1 MNTSKRPV
9 AVWIV
14 AVVYLAVGVLGL
26 GYHFRELL
34 AMQKDSVWVETTELV
49 AIVCAVF
56 LLRGQ
61 NWARWV
67 AVAWAAF
74 HVLISVLNA
83 YHGVVVHSVLL
94 VVIAWLLFRGRARSI
109 FGAGGLR
116 NVSLS
121 VPTVGL
127 C

>member
-1 MNTSKRPV
+1 MKTSKRPV
-9 AVWIV
+9 SVWIV
-14 AVVYLAVGVLGL
+14 AGVYLAVGVLGL

-49 AIVCAVF
+49 AIVCGVF

-74 HVLISVLNA
+74 HIVISVLNGM
-83 YHGVVVHSVLL
+83 HGVVVHSVLL
-94 VVIAWLLFRGRARSI
+94 VVIAWLLFRRQSAEYFGRGPVDHRV
-109 FGAGGLR
+109 R
-116 NVSLS
+116 
-121 VPTVGL
+121 
-127 C
+127 

>member
-94 VVIAWLLFRGRARSI
+94 VVIAWLLFRGKSAEYFR
-109 FGAGGLR
+109 GGR
-116 NVSLS
+116 VEER
-121 VPTVGL
+121 VP
-127 C
+127 